1 MPNIVNVSVS
11 QQVASAPSTLQRTGA
26 FVSQGGTT
34 LAAGST
40 ALLTQL
46 SDLTSIL
53 SGSVTIAS
61 IVWSTGIVTV
71 TTSSAHGIPSGD
83 TVNGIIAGV
92 KVGTSTANAY
102 NGTYAV
108 TSTGATTFTYA
119 VASNPGSATLTSGS
133 IFTLE
138 NVQEIVAM
146 ATTYFAQGTGNAVY
160 VLELGVG
167 TPAQGITALAAYIA
181 NPTIRFYSYLLT
193 TDMSNDSTFPTFAN
207 NYTSTTAQT
216 YFYVTVTA
224 SSSSYSAFENIKS
237 IFALAQAPT
246 APVTEWSAAAA
257 FAKTLSYNP
266 SASDLASPLE
276 YSFVYAVTP
285 YSTLTNSQQTTL
297 LAAGVNWIGTGAQGQ
312 ISNTLIEGGTF
323 MDLNPFNYWYCVDW
337 LAINVQI
344 ALAAAIINGSNNPTN
359 PLYYNQ
365 AGINALQKV
374 AQATVN
380 NGIAFGLILSPATV
394 AAVSFV
400 NYTSAHPGDYAAGI
414 YNGLSCTFVPLRGF
428 SSITIYLTAS
438 NIPA

>member
-1 MPNIVNVSVS
+1 MPNIVNVSVA

-26 FVSQGGTT
+26 FVSQGATT
-34 LAAGST
+34 LAAGT
-40 ALLTQL
+40 TQLLTQV

-53 SGSVTIAS
+53 SGSITIS
-61 IVWSTGIVTV
+61 TLVWATGTVTV
-71 TTSSAHGIPSGD
+71 TTSAAHGIPNGD
-83 TVNGIIAGV
+83 TVSGIIAGV
-92 KVGTSTANAY
+92 KVGGNTNNAY
-102 NGTYAV
+102 NGTYLI
-108 TSTGATTFTYA
+108 TSTGTTTFTYA
-119 VASNPGSATLTSGS
+119 VASNPGSATLDSGS
-133 IFTLE
+133 IYALE
-138 NVQEIVAM
+138 GVQELVAM
-146 ATTYFAQGTGNAVY
+146 ATTYFAQGTGNGVY

-167 TPAQGITALAAYIA
+167 TSAEGITALNTYIE
-181 NPTIRFYSYLLT
+181 NPSIRFYSYLLPIA
-193 TDMSNDSTFPTFAN
+193 MSSDSTFAAFAN
-207 NYTSTTAQT
+207 TYTSTTAQT
-216 YFYVTVTA
+216 YFYVTLTSLTFTA
-224 SSSSYSAFENIKS
+224 IKGIKS
-237 IFALAQAPT
+237 VFALAQAPT
-246 APVTEWSAAAA
+246 APVTECSCAAV

-266 SASDLASPLE
+266 GASNLASPLE
-276 YSFVYAVTP
+276 YAYVYAVTP
-285 YSTLTNSQQTTL
+285 YTLTNTQQVTL
-297 LAAGVNWIGTGAQGQ
+297 LAGGVNWIGTGAQGQ
-312 ISNTLIEGGTF
+312 ISNTLVEGGTF

-380 NGIAFGLILSPATV
+380 NGIAFGLILSPASV